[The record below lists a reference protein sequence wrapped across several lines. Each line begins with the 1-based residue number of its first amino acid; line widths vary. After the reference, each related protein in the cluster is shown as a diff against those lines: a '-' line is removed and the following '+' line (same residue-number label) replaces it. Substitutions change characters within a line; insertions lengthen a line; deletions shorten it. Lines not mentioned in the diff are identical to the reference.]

1 MEEKRFFL
9 YGRTIQ
15 EGDLALIRQTINQH
29 WEKGRTFI
37 SQELCRIWNWRQP
50 NGYPPEMSFVEAC
63 FFLFFVLGL
72 LIFPHIFEPTTITVI
87 GIALLVSLLQKL
99 PSLPNLF

>member
-1 MEEKRFFL
+1 
-9 YGRTIQ
+9 
-15 EGDLALIRQTINQH
+15 
-29 WEKGRTFI
+29 
-37 SQELCRIWNWRQP
+37 
-50 NGYPPEMSFVEAC
+50 MSFVEAC